1 MSTNLARRV
10 AGALL
15 APVALS
21 AFALAAPASDLGGR
35 DTAIFPLVPDLERHM
50 TIDGELLEWLS
61 ESSSVLL
68 VETQLPGEL
77 EAAFELERVRLPDDR
92 GGLLRV
98 DGEVVGTIA
107 SQRSADLSLW
117 RGRVAGRANT
127 DVFMAFSSAGTWGWV
142 RLDNGRTVHLQCG
155 PHPDL
160 GWERTQVAWVEDARL
175 RRPGFE
181 QRFACG
187 ARPADGREI
196 TGPFVR
202 TDLGH
207 VEKPVG
213 EGDGGA
219 GTGGGSLE
227 GGQGHSGGAVESLGG
242 DGATGGAGGS
252 SALVFGPAPAPAP
265 AAMLQQTLYIAEA
278 VIETDYAYYLEFNN
292 LTVATNYATVLIG
305 ACSDKYEQQVGC
317 LWDLASLALYT
328 SGSTDPFSG
337 NSPNSLLAEMK
348 SYWSGSGGL
357 HNLGDFGLVLSG
369 WGGGGVAYL
378 DEVCDNSWGVGSCC
392 SINGNANFPVTGQ
405 SSLNWDFVV
414 TTHEAGHIFDAVH
427 THQFCPPVDHC
438 DANCD
443 GFETC
448 TVGSIM
454 SYCHTCTFAGIS
466 NIDPNFH
473 PANVTRIRNT
483 VTSKSCLDVY
493 TPPITEPIVATVSP
507 DTVLALEPD
516 AWPVITF
523 TGQNFASV
531 TGVRV
536 DGVDLVTPFDYQIV
550 DDTTLKVN
558 WRPVSKLGQVTVRIT
573 NPGGVTTSF
582 VQVDPRQTPALDMKP
597 SDPSFWVQTAG
608 LDVYMSGRPRDLIW
622 LVLSTTEQP
631 TVLPGLVSL
640 DIGNSLLD
648 YIDLGIHTVSPTKG
662 WVRWG
667 LPFGYNPGLSS
678 GTRLLVQGVVIPF
691 DGVTFPL
698 GTTQVQGLTV
708 LF

>member
-1 MSTNLARRV
+1 MLTTLARRV

-15 APVALS
+15 IPASLS
-21 AFALAAPASDLGGR
+21 ALAFAAPGSDLGDR

-50 TIDGELLEWLS
+50 TVDGGLLEWLS
-61 ESSSVLL
+61 DSSSVLL
-68 VETQLPGEL
+68 VDTRLPGEP

-107 SQRSADLSLW
+107 TQRSADLSLW
-117 RGRVAGRANT
+117 RGQVAGRENT

-181 QRFACG
+181 ERFACKTLTAEG
-187 ARPADGREI
+187 SEAA
-196 TGPFVR
+196 GPFVR

-207 VEKPVG
+207 VEPPVG
-213 EGDGGA
+213 AGDGLQN
-219 GTGGGSLE
+219 GGG
-227 GGQGHSGGAVESLGG
+227 GGALDDRGFGG
-242 DGATGGAGGS
+242 DGATGGAGGA
-252 SALVFGPAPAPAP
+252 SAPAFAPTAIPAPAG
-265 AAMLQQTLYIAEA
+265 MLQQTLYIAEA

-305 ACSDKYEQQVGC
+305 ACSDRYEEQVGC

-328 SGSTDPFSG
+328 SSATDPFSG
-337 NSPNSLLAEMK
+337 NSPSSLLAEMR
-348 SYWSGSGGL
+348 SYWMGSGGL
-357 HNLGDFGLVLSG
+357 HTLGDFGLVLSG

-378 DEVCDNSWGVGSCC
+378 DEVCDNSRGVGSCC
-392 SINGNANFPVTGQ
+392 SINGNGNFPVVGQ

-443 GFETC
+443 GFESC

-473 PANVTRIRNT
+473 AANVTRIRNT

-493 TPPITEPIVATVSP
+493 TPPPVEPVIATISP

-516 AWPVITF
+516 AWPTITL
-523 TGQNFASV
+523 TGQNFATV
-531 TGVRV
+531 TAVKL
-536 DGVDLVTPFDYQIV
+536 DGVELITPLDYQIV
-550 DDTTLKVN
+550 NDTTLTVN
-558 WRPVSKLGQVTVRIT
+558 WRPVSSLGQISIRVT
-573 NPGGVTTSF
+573 NPGGIATAV
-582 VQVDPRQTPALDMKP
+582 VQVDPRTTAVLDMTP
-597 SDPSFWVQTAG
+597 SDPLPWIQTTG
-608 LDVYMSGRPRDLIW
+608 LDVYMSSRPRDLIW
-622 LVLSTTEQP
+622 LVLSTTELP

-640 DIGNSLLD
+640 DIGNGLLD
-648 YIDLGIHTVSPTKG
+648 YVDLGLHTVSPTKG

-667 LPFGYNPGLSS
+667 LPFGFNPGLSF
-678 GTRLLVQGVVIPF
+678 GTRLHVQGVVIPF
-691 DGVTFPL
+691 DGIVFPL
-698 GTTQVQGLTV
+698 GTTPVQSLTV